1 MESETIKNRYT
12 QLKIEINQ
20 HNYRYHVL
28 DAPIISDSEFDELLR
43 ELRGIEEVH
52 PEWISGDSPTQRAGS
67 TVSEKFGKVAHPAP
81 VLSLS
86 NAFTEEDV
94 RAWVERIERL
104 DDRIKFADFVLE
116 PKIDGLTVVLH
127 YQNGVLVQGA
137 TRGDGVIGEDITAN
151 IRTIRSIPLSIPV
164 SGSNIQVPEKLVVRG
179 EVFIYNSDF
188 NRLNDA
194 LLMKGEKTWLNP
206 RNTAAGSLRQLNPEI
221 TAARPLR
228 IFTYQILTYS
238 GGEIPST
245 QWELLEYL
253 RNLGFPVSP
262 ASVYCEDA
270 EQVLQRLESWKI
282 IRDQLDYDIDGVVIK
297 VNDLQIAAELGFVG
311 KDPRGAIALK
321 FPAREVTTKL
331 ENIGVNIGRT
341 GVLTPYAMF
350 EPVRCGGVIVKQ
362 ATLHN
367 FDFIRDKD
375 IRIGDRVLIKRAGD
389 VIPYVIGP
397 ILENR
402 TGAEVPYE
410 IPQQCPVCGQKTEK
424 LPGEVAVYCVNS
436 ACPAQLIRN
445 VEHFASRGAMDIS
458 GLGIKIVEQIINN
471 NLIRDVADLYR
482 LEKQD
487 LLALEGFGEKKA
499 ENLLDAIK
507 LSRQQ
512 PLARL
517 INALGIRGVGEVMAE
532 TLASH
537 FESLDTLQ
545 NCEIQDL
552 ETIEGIGPNISQAI
566 VDWFDQPVNQN
577 IIRKLKESGV
587 WPKADIRIR
596 NENAADLPLD
606 GMIIVVTGTLEAF
619 SREGIKTFIQQNG
632 GKPVESVSR
641 KTSFVLVGENPG
653 SKREKAIELGIP
665 ILNESE
671 FLSRYHTE

>member
-43 ELRGIEEVH
+43 ELRRIEEVH

-67 TVSEKFGKVAHPAP
+67 IVSEKFRKVTHPAP

-86 NAFTEEDV
+86 NAFNEEDV
-94 RAWVERIERL
+94 RAWVERIEKL

-270 EQVLQRLESWKI
+270 EQMLQRLESWKI

-311 KDPRGAIALK
+311 KDPRGSIALK

-331 ENIGVNIGRT
+331 ENIGINIGRT
-341 GVLTPYAMF
+341 GVLTPYAVF
-350 EPVRCGGVIVKQ
+350 EPVQCGGVIVKQ

-402 TGAEVPYE
+402 TGAEIPYE

-458 GLGIKIVEQIINN
+458 GLGIKIVELIIKN
-471 NLIRDVADLYR
+471 NLIQDVADLYR

-499 ENLLDAIK
+499 ENLLEAINFSK
-507 LSRQQ
+507 QQ
-512 PLARL
+512 TLARL

-537 FESLDTLQ
+537 FESLDSLGH
-545 NCEIQDL
+545 CEIQDL
-552 ETIEGIGPNISQAI
+552 KTIEGIGPNIAQAI
-566 VDWFDQPVNQN
+566 VDWFDQPVNQD

-587 WPKADIRIR
+587 WPKAEIDFKKGT
-596 NENAADLPLD
+596 ADDLPLN

-632 GKPVESVSR
+632 GKPAESVSR
-641 KTSFVLVGENPG
+641 KTSFVLAGENPG

-665 ILNESE
+665 IMGETE
-671 FLSRYHTE
+671 FLQRYRPE